1 MTTASPSMDTP
12 ISPSL
17 RMSASA
23 LRAMDG
29 RCLPNVPRHGRVCRA
44 KCAVLNTVKI
54 VEILC
59 KKLTCSHSQSFSRAD
74 RKWLL

>member
-29 RCLPNVPRHGRVCRA
+29 RCFPNVPRHGRVCRA
-44 KCAVLNTVKI
+44 KCAVLKTVKI
-54 VEILC
+54 VEILA
-59 KKLTCSHSQSFSRAD
+59 CSQSESFSRAD
-74 RKWLL
+74 RKWL

>member
-29 RCLPNVPRHGRVCRA
+29 RCFPNVPRHGRDCRA
-44 KCAVLNTVKI
+44 KCAVLKTVKI

-59 KKLTCSHSQSFSRAD
+59 KKLACSHSQSFSRAD